1 MYAFVHLK
9 SCLSGRKDGRF
20 TSRSITIVIPI
31 NKFVLFFFCGVL
43 FTGLQTCSWKGR
55 NQILGKPGVTYYI
68 DGAHT
73 KESLEV
79 LHENILIV
87 VISTNNIFLLG
98 QVILV
103 LLEDHLSRA
112 DQQSLNK
119 TDG

>member
-9 SCLSGRKDGRF
+9 SCLRGRKDGRF

-31 NKFVLFFFCGVL
+31 IKFVLFFFG
-43 FTGLQTCSWKGR
+43 TGLQTCSWKGR

-73 KESLEV
+73 KESIEV

-98 QVILV
+98 QMILV
-103 LLEDHLSRA
+103 LLGDHLSRA